1 MKLLDIVKFKHCPR
15 CGEASLRQNDTQSI
29 VCLSCNFVY
38 YLSPSAAAVGM
49 IEHKGKII
57 ITKRAKE
64 PHKGKF
70 SLPGGF
76 VHHGESLEE
85 ALIREIHEEL
95 NLVVSAPV
103 YLCSHGGKYL
113 YLDMM
118 YFTTIAYFTVKA
130 DDLSKAEARDDIDE
144 FVLVHPYEISDE
156 ILAFKG
162 DRSAVEEYRKIA
174 NPLE

>member
-1 MKLLDIVKFKHCPR
+1 MELLDIVKFKHCPR
-15 CGEASLRQNDTQSI
+15 CGEDRLRQNDTQSL

-38 YLSPSAAAVGM
+38 YISPVAAAVGI
-49 IEHKGKII
+49 IEVKGKVI

-64 PHKGKF
+64 PHKGMF
-70 SLPGGF
+70 SFPGGF
-76 VHHGESLEE
+76 VHYGETLEE
-85 ALIREIHEEL
+85 ALIRELREEL

-113 YLDMM
+113 YLDVV

-144 FVLVHPYEISDE
+144 FVLVHPDEIGDG
-156 ILAFKG
+156 ILAFEG
-162 DRSAVEEYRKIA
+162 DRSAVDKYRKIA
-174 NPLE
+174 NLLE

>member
-1 MKLLDIVKFKHCPR
+1 
-15 CGEASLRQNDTQSI
+15 
-29 VCLSCNFVY
+29 
-38 YLSPSAAAVGM
+38 
-49 IEHKGKII
+49 
-57 ITKRAKE
+57 
-64 PHKGKF
+64 
-70 SLPGGF
+70 
-76 VHHGESLEE
+76 
-85 ALIREIHEEL
+85 
-95 NLVVSAPV
+95 
-103 YLCSHGGKYL
+103 
-113 YLDMM
+113 MM